1 MPVALTRCA
10 LGQNT
15 GRCGVQAA
23 QGGYAFS
30 KWIQVITDFRRL
42 GKIGSRSWKGWK
54 VTEMHHWFVKLL
66 LSLLDF
72 CFFSFGKVPS
82 IHQLMV
88 KIGLRS
94 WRWWKVFW
102 RDWRVLVQWLFVQ
115 KVWIWGGSSISML
128 EFSVSRGVTVS
139 FLSISLGKGSWH
151 LWSFCRAQVL
161 CIPRH
166 VRNPKRR
173 SHLAFRK
180 RPHWKRRRARQQ
192 RLEIGHRN
200 WRS

>member
-1 MPVALTRCA
+1 MWSPSSTRWVP
-10 LGQNT
+10 LL
-15 GRCGVQAA
+15 
-23 QGGYAFS
+23 
-30 KWIQVITDFRRL
+30 QVNPSHHGLPKAGEDWFKKL
-42 GKIGSRSWKGWK
+42 KGLK
-54 VTEMHHWFVKLL
+54 GHWDAPLACEAPAEFAGFL
-66 LSLLDF
+66 
-72 CFFSFGKVPS
+72 FFSFGKVPS

-166 VRNPKRR
+166 VRNAKRR